1 MLEANISDIDI
12 ELDDNQS
19 DKSSDLYDDHALKS
33 NNQLISHYIQKN
45 FVEDCFD
52 VPEVPFVH
60 WSIYR

>member
-12 ELDDNQS
+12 ELDDRHS
-19 DKSSDLYDDHALKS
+19 DKSSDIYDEPNK
-33 NNQLISHYIQKN
+33 NQMVSVYVLKN
-45 FVEDCFD
+45 FTDDSAE